1 MLDDRADPT
10 RALRDT
16 FGAFATGVTVITYE
30 DERGSASAITVSSF
44 ASLSLDPPLIMFA
57 VGKEKPSAACLAE
70 GAHFTVNVLGV
81 GQADLA
87 WQCAKPAPD
96 KLVGVDKVTGQ
107 NGLPRVAGAI
117 AHVECRLAQTKAA
130 GDHLI
135 LIGEVLCHE
144 ASDGDPL
151 LFFRGDMRE
160 VAPCETAT
168 DNRI

>member
-16 FGAFATGVTVITYE
+16 FGAFATGVTVVTYE
-30 DERGSASAITVSSF
+30 DERGAASAITVSSF
-44 ASLSLDPPLIMFA
+44 ASLSLEPPLVMFA
-57 VGKEKPSAACLAE
+57 VGKERPSAACFGE
-70 GAHFTVNVLGV
+70 GAHFTVNVLGD

-87 WQCAKPAPD
+87 WKCAKASPD
-96 KLVGVDKVTGQ
+96 KLAGVDKVIGE

-117 AHVECRLAQTKAA
+117 AHIECRLAKITGA

-135 LIGEVLCHE
+135 VIGEVLCHE
-144 ASDGDPL
+144 ARDGDPL

-160 VAPCETAT
+160 VDKCETAT
-168 DNRI
+168 DSRS